1 MYRMY
6 CSEADLIFHT
16 YSLMTI
22 DPLEPE
28 HVAQA
33 IAEWGLDYVVLTR

>member
-1 MYRMY
+1 MKAE
-6 CSEADLIFHT
+6 CIIHLPFFFHAHQT
-16 YSLMTI
+16 

-33 IAEWGLDYVVLTR
+33 ITEWGLDYVVLTR